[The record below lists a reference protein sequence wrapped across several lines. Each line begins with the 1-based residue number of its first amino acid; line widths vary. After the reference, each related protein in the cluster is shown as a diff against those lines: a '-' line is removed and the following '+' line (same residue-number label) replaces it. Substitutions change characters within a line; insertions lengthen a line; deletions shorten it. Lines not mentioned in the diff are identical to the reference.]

1 MSENLSPENILSR
14 VSSALPIEAR
24 KNIIVIGSLAA
35 GHYFSSILSNGGIRT
50 KDVDC
55 MLWPHANVKV
65 LARDVTEELIEHG
78 WQLKLAEGY
87 SLSYDE
93 DTSIENLPLVRLQ
106 AKGEDNW
113 FLEILNSPNE
123 KLIQKEIRSV
133 EKLKTKYG
141 YFALCGFKYLS
152 LIEVEPIKT
161 KYGISIASPQMMALA
176 NLLHHPNIGAEKIGS
191 SNIKRSNK
199 DLGRVL
205 ALAYLM
211 TESKQDLRAWPKQ
224 WLEALKIK
232 FPTENRQLAL
242 RSGNGLR
249 ELLIKENDFEQAVK
263 TCNDGLL
270 ASHHVTI
277 GQLKVTAER
286 FISDVINPLEDLAGR

>member
-1 MSENLSPENILSR
+1 MSENLSLESVLER
-14 VSSALPIEAR
+14 VSTAIPVGAR

-65 LARDVTEELIEHG
+65 LARDVAEELIEHG
-78 WQLKLAEGY
+78 WQLKIAEGY
-87 SLSYDE
+87 PLSFDE
-93 DTSIENLPLVRLQ
+93 NTKIEKLPMVRLHPE
-106 AKGEDNW
+106 GEDNW

-123 KLIQKEIRSV
+123 ELTQKGMRST

-141 YFALCGFKYLS
+141 YFALCGFKYLG

-161 KYGISIASPQMMALA
+161 EYEISIASPQMMALA
-176 NLLHHPNIGAEKIGS
+176 NLLHHPNIGEEKIGA

-205 ALAYLM
+205 ALAHLM

-224 WLEALKIK
+224 WLGALEVK
-232 FPTENRQLAL
+232 FPKEIRELAL

-249 ELLIKENDFEQAVK
+249 ELLIREYDFEQAVK

-270 ASHHVTI
+270 ASLHVTLE
-277 GQLKVTAER
+277 QLKATAER
-286 FISDVINPLEDLAGR
+286 FISDVVDPLEDLVAR

>member
-65 LARDVTEELIEHG
+65 LAKDVTEELIEHG
-78 WQLKLAEGY
+78 WELKLAEGY
-87 SLSYDE
+87 SLSHDE

-106 AKGEDNW
+106 AEGEDNW
-113 FLEILNSPNE
+113 FLEVLNSPNE
-123 KLIQKEIRSV
+123 KLTQKEVRSV

-224 WLEALKIK
+224 WLEALKVK

-249 ELLIKENDFEQAVK
+249 ELLVRENDFEQAVK

-270 ASHHVTI
+270 ASHHVTL

-286 FISDVINPLEDLAGR
+286 FINDVINPLEDLAGR

>member
-1 MSENLSPENILSR
+1 MSENLSPENILAR

-65 LARDVTEELIEHG
+65 LAKDVAEGLIEHG
-78 WQLKLAEGY
+78 WQLKIADGY
-87 SLSYDE
+87 SLSCDE
-93 DTSIENLPLVRLQ
+93 NTNIENLPIVRLHPE
-106 AKGEDNW
+106 GEDNW
-113 FLEILNSPNE
+113 FLEMLNSPNE
-123 KLIQKEIRSV
+123 ELTQSGMRSA

-161 KYGISIASPQMMALA
+161 EYEIPIASPQMMALA
-176 NLLHHPNIGAEKIGS
+176 NLLHHPNIGAEKIGT

-199 DLGRVL
+199 DLGRV
-205 ALAYLM
+205 
-211 TESKQDLRAWPKQ
+211 
-224 WLEALKIK
+224 
-232 FPTENRQLAL
+232 
-242 RSGNGLR
+242 
-249 ELLIKENDFEQAVK
+249 
-263 TCNDGLL
+263 
-270 ASHHVTI
+270 
-277 GQLKVTAER
+277 
-286 FISDVINPLEDLAGR
+286 VIPPFLT